1 MSRTD
6 TAFLKS
12 HSEWES
18 IIEKGA
24 KIAQDAIVVEKGAT
38 EYGRLVLSMMLK
50 VAKKYS
56 QYLLIF
62 YLYIHIFSFI
72 TCYLSFHSTGTSN

>member
-24 KIAQDAIVVEKGAT
+24 KIAWDAIVVEKGAT
-38 EYGRLVLSMMLK
+38 E
-50 VAKKYS
+50 
-56 QYLLIF
+56 
-62 YLYIHIFSFI
+62 
-72 TCYLSFHSTGTSN
+72 